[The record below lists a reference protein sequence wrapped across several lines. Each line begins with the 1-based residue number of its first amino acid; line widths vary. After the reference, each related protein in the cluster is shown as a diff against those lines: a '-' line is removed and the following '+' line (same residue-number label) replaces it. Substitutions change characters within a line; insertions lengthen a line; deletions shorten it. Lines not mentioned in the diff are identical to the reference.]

1 MLRATTT
8 EILQSRPAPLPLTG
22 RFKAFMGNLPRGRQF
37 NVAITGE
44 PGSAKSSFCFML
56 ANEFARTGKVLYGAF
71 EENLDAGAIR
81 ERIIALRMS
90 KKNVQFIHPELYSD
104 LEDELSSHHYDFC
117 FIDSV
122 NECYDSEGKALLAK
136 DVIRIANKF
145 PKTSFVFISQINAM
159 GNRAAG
165 GQKATHKADVKIFCK
180 RNKKTEERTA
190 NLTGNRFNPKVY
202 EFQIFPPK
210 FTEKKNG

>member
-1 MLRATTT
+1 MLRASVL
-8 EILQSRPAPLPLTG
+8 EILAAKPQPLPLTA
-22 RFKAFMGNLPRGRQF
+22 RFRPFMGNLPRGKQF

-44 PGSAKSSFCFML
+44 PGAAKSSFSFML
-56 ANEFARTGKVLYGAF
+56 ANELARTGKVLYAAA

-81 ERIIALRMS
+81 ERIIALRLS
-90 KKNVQFIHPELYSD
+90 KKNIQFIHPETYSD
-104 LEDELSSHHYDFC
+104 IELELRNHKYDFC

-122 NECYDSEGKALLAK
+122 NECYDSDGKALMAK

-145 PKTSFVFISQINAM
+145 PTVSFIFISQINAM
-159 GNRAAG
+159 GTRAAG
-165 GQKATHKADVKIFCK
+165 GQKATHKADVKIFCR

-190 NLTGNRFNPKVY
+190 NLTGNRFNPKEY

-210 FTEKKNG
+210 FPDNK